1 MIYDKFKKQRDTKL
15 TNEQAV
21 LNYLNKEPKRFKE
34 IREETKISAMGLTN
48 ILKRLLSE
56 GKIERTLHK
65 DKEAYSLTKKGMDYL
80 KGMWMILHEIYEMQ
94 NRNTNY
100 NSNYFSEND
109 IKYSLLREVESPY
122 VNYNSFIKKIS
133 NEYRE
138 LILKSIKEKYIKE
151 NEDKTYSL
159 INKEELKG
167 KHIIAFEVDFDLIRK
182 NIEDSLTSVSMD
194 SKAESEIFTP
204 IKDAIKE
211 DIRNNYRNILFNEER
226 KPILD
231 QKNDKEDDI
240 Q

>member
-1 MIYDKFKKQRDTKL
+1 MNPRDYQKMLRQNSILNALKDSPKQFSELAKDLKLHDTTL
-15 TNEQAV
+15 D
-21 LNYLNKEPKRFKE
+21 
-34 IREETKISAMGLTN
+34 RE
-48 ILKRLLSE
+48 LKRLSSE
-56 GKIERTLHK
+56 KKIKMGIK
-65 DKEAYSLTKKGMDYL
+65 DNKPVYLITKKGMDYL
-80 KGMWMILHEIYEMQ
+80 KGMWMILYEIYEMQ
-94 NRNTNY
+94 NRKTNY
-100 NSNYFSEND
+100 DSNYFSEND

-151 NEDKTYSL
+151 NEDNTYSL

-167 KHIIAFEVDFDLIRK
+167 KHIIAFEIDFDLIRK

-211 DIRNNYRNILFNEER
+211 DKRNLYRHILLKEER
-226 KPILD
+226 KPILEQESD
-231 QKNDKEDDI
+231 REDDP